1 LQVAI
6 DDRHSTVLGDASR
19 VQQIIWNLLSN
30 AVKFTDAGGRVDARL
45 ERIGDRIEISITDT
59 GIGIE
64 PQFLPYVFDRFRQAD
79 STSTRR
85 YGGLGLG
92 LAIVRHLVEVH
103 GGTVSASS
111 PGKGQGSTFKV
122 TLPATSMPRLA
133 EAKSRAP
140 KPEPKHPIEGRPA
153 AACQKLNGVRVL
165 LVEDDPETLD
175 MLKFVLAQCQAE
187 VTTATSANEALQV
200 LESSAVNVLVS
211 DLAMPDQDGYDLIRE
226 VRARAPERGGNIP
239 AIALSAYT
247 RDEDRMLALAAGFQL
262 HLPKPVDPGDLVAAL
277 AKLTGPFLSAA

>member
-1 LQVAI
+1 
-6 DDRHSTVLGDASR
+6 
-19 VQQIIWNLLSN
+19 
-30 AVKFTDAGGRVDARL
+30 
-45 ERIGDRIEISITDT
+45 
-59 GIGIE
+59 
-64 PQFLPYVFDRFRQAD
+64 
-79 STSTRR
+79 
-85 YGGLGLG
+85 
-92 LAIVRHLVEVH
+92 
-103 GGTVSASS
+103 
-111 PGKGQGSTFKV
+111 
-122 TLPATSMPRLA
+122 MPRLA
-133 EAKSRAP
+133 QAKSRAP
-140 KPEPKHPIEGRPA
+140 EPEPKHPIEGRPA

-226 VRARAPERGGNIP
+226 VRARPPERRGNIP

-262 HLPKPVDPGDLVAAL
+262 HLPKPVDPGELVAAL
-277 AKLTGPFLSAA
+277 AKLTMPFLSAA